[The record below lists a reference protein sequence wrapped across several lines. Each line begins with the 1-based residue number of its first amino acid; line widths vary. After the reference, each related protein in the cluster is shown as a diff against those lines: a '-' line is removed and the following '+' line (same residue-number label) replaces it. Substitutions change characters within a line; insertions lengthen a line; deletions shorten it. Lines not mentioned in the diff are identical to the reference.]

1 MYVNLTHPVHNS
13 MTITFPRPSWSSSMA
28 SNFTIFSW
36 FTFCNTSNSRICT
49 STGRIWDIW
58 LNVLTATGS
67 PLCLFTPYIQTDTN
81 KTIAQCEWW
90 KSKGWT
96 TMAGFEMPYFA
107 IYKLPEKP
115 LRWLLCP
122 KLMSYTRRNWS
133 NRVRMTWCEFRCGLN
148 TFSK

>member
-107 IYKLPEKP
+107 IQIYLKN
-115 LRWLLCP
+115 C
-122 KLMSYTRRNWS
+122 SGGSFAQNWC
-133 NRVRMTWCEFRCGLN
+133 RTPDVIGRTA
-148 TFSK
+148 